1 MPAIENEVPTVSSL
15 VKKINYDT
23 KISKLGENLTDHD
36 HGKYITTPEFNTLA
50 ASVFDAKLAHTD
62 LIKEKSFDAKL
73 SSLNRKITS
82 NKSKHLLVENELKK
96 LKAFDLDYV
105 LGKIT
110 FGEDGTQK
118 LFSISVNVQIV

>member
-1 MPAIENEVPTVSSL
+1 M
-15 VKKINYDT
+15 
-23 KISKLGENLTDHD
+23 
-36 HGKYITTPEFNTLA
+36 TTPEFNTLA
-50 ASVFDAKLAHTD
+50 ASVFDAKLAHAN
-62 LIKEKSFDAKL
+62 LIKETSFDAKL

-82 NKSKHLLVENELKK
+82 NKSNHLLVENELKK
-96 LKAFDLDYV
+96 LKEFDLDYV